1 MKKFTTI
8 AIDGG
13 AGSGKSTTAT
23 NLSTKLNF
31 LHVDTGSHYRSIA
44 SVLINESVGFNQ
56 IDENLNKFKLSS
68 SVSGSKSLLLI
79 NDNLVPESILRSEE
93 VNNSVSKYASISSV
107 RNLLFEYQRS
117 QVELAKMHNFNGLVM
132 EGRDIGS
139 IILPNADLKLFL
151 HAPDSIRQNRRS
163 GDGEKD
169 QILQRDQMDTS
180 RKVAPLVQSVDSI
193 MINTGELSI
202 EEVFSQILSL
212 INDL

>member
-13 AGSGKSTTAT
+13 AGSGKSTTAM

-79 NDNLVPESILRSEE
+79 NNNLVPESILRSEE
-93 VNNSVSKYASISSV
+93 VNKSVSKYASISSV

-117 QVELAKMHNFNGLVM
+117 QVELAKKHNFNGLVM

>member
-79 NDNLVPESILRSEE
+79 NDNLVPESILRSQE

-107 RNLLFEYQRS
+107 RNLLFQYQRS

>member
-44 SVLINESVGFNQ
+44 SVLNNESVGFNQ

-79 NDNLVPESILRSEE
+79 NDNLVAESILRSEE
-93 VNNSVSKYASISSV
+93 VNNSVSNYASISSV

-117 QVELAKMHNFNGLVM
+117 QVELAKLHNFNGLVM

>member
-79 NDNLVPESILRSEE
+79 NDNLVPESILRSQE

-107 RNLLFEYQRS
+107 RNLLFQYQRS

-180 RKVAPLVQSVDSI
+180 RKVAPLVQSADSI

>member
-44 SVLINESVGFNQ
+44 SVLNNESVGFNQ

-93 VNNSVSKYASISSV
+93 VNKSVSKYASISSV

>member
-79 NDNLVPESILRSEE
+79 NDNLVPEAILRSQE

-107 RNLLFEYQRS
+107 RNLLFQYQRS

-180 RKVAPLVQSVDSI
+180 RKVAPLVQSADSI

>member
-79 NDNLVPESILRSEE
+79 NNNLVPESILRSQE

-107 RNLLFEYQRS
+107 RNLLFQYQRS

>member
-1 MKKFTTI
+1 MKTFLTI

-13 AGSGKSTTAT
+13 AGSGKSTTAK

-44 SVLINESVGFNQ
+44 SVLIKESVGLNH
-56 IDENLNKFKLSS
+56 IEENLNKFKLSNS
-68 SVSGSKSLLLI
+68 ISGSRSLLMI
-79 NDNLVPESILRSEE
+79 NNNVVPESILRSGE
-93 VNNSVSKYASISSV
+93 VNNLVSKYASISSV

-117 QVELAKMHNFNGLVM
+117 QVELAKKHNFNGLVM

-139 IILPNADLKLFL
+139 IILPNADLKFFL
-151 HAPDSIRQNRRS
+151 HATDSIRLNRRA

-169 QILQRDQMDTS
+169 QILQRDQMDSS
-180 RKVAPLVQSVDSI
+180 RKVAPLFQSVDSI

-202 EEVFSQILSL
+202 EEVSSQILSL

>member
-79 NDNLVPESILRSEE
+79 NDNLVAESILRSEE
-93 VNNSVSKYASISSV
+93 VNKSVSKYASISSV

>member
-44 SVLINESVGFNQ
+44 SVLINESIDFNQ

-79 NDNLVPESILRSEE
+79 NNNLVPESILRSEE
-93 VNNSVSKYASISSV
+93 VNKSVSKYASISSV

-151 HAPDSIRQNRRS
+151 HAPESIRQDRRA
-163 GDGEKD
+163 GDGEED
-169 QILQRDQMDTS
+169 QILQRDQMDSS
-180 RKVAPLVQSVDSI
+180 RKVAPLFQSVDSI
-193 MINTGELSI
+193 MINTGKLSI

>member
-117 QVELAKMHNFNGLVM
+117 QVELAKKHNFNGLVM

>member
-107 RNLLFEYQRS
+107 RNLLFRYQRS

>member
-117 QVELAKMHNFNGLVM
+117 QVELAKKHNFNGLVM

-180 RKVAPLVQSVDSI
+180 RKVAPLVQSADSI

>member
-117 QVELAKMHNFNGLVM
+117 QVELAKLHNFNGLVM

>member
-79 NDNLVPESILRSEE
+79 NDNSVAESILRSEE
-93 VNNSVSKYASISSV
+93 VNKSVSKYASISSV

>member
-93 VNNSVSKYASISSV
+93 VNKSVSKYASISSV

>member
-1 MKKFTTI
+1 MKKFITI

-44 SVLINESVGFNQ
+44 SVLNNESVGFNQ

-93 VNNSVSKYASISSV
+93 VNKSVSKYASISSV

>member
-1 MKKFTTI
+1 
-8 AIDGG
+8 
-13 AGSGKSTTAT
+13 
-23 NLSTKLNF
+23 
-31 LHVDTGSHYRSIA
+31 
-44 SVLINESVGFNQ
+44 
-56 IDENLNKFKLSS
+56 
-68 SVSGSKSLLLI
+68 
-79 NDNLVPESILRSEE
+79 
-93 VNNSVSKYASISSV
+93 
-107 RNLLFEYQRS
+107 
-117 QVELAKMHNFNGLVM
+117 
-132 EGRDIGS
+132 DIGS

>member
-1 MKKFTTI
+1 MKKFITI

-13 AGSGKSTTAT
+13 AGSGKSTTAS
-23 NLSTKLNF
+23 NLSRRLNF

-44 SVLINESVGFNQ
+44 SVLIDENIAFSQ

-93 VNNSVSKYASISSV
+93 VNKSVSKYASISSV

-180 RKVAPLVQSVDSI
+180 RKVAPLVQSADSI

>member
-23 NLSTKLNF
+23 NLSKKLNF

-117 QVELAKMHNFNGLVM
+117 QVELAKKHNFNGLVM

>member
-79 NDNLVPESILRSEE
+79 NDNLVPESILRSQE

-107 RNLLFEYQRS
+107 
-117 QVELAKMHNFNGLVM
+117 
-132 EGRDIGS
+132 
-139 IILPNADLKLFL
+139 
-151 HAPDSIRQNRRS
+151 
-163 GDGEKD
+163 
-169 QILQRDQMDTS
+169 
-180 RKVAPLVQSVDSI
+180 
-193 MINTGELSI
+193 
-202 EEVFSQILSL
+202 
-212 INDL
+212 

>member
-68 SVSGSKSLLLI
+68 TVSGSKSLLLI
-79 NDNLVPESILRSEE
+79 NDNLVAESILRSEE
-93 VNNSVSKYASISSV
+93 VNNSVSNYASISSV

-117 QVELAKMHNFNGLVM
+117 QVELAKLHNFNGLVM

>member
-56 IDENLNKFKLSS
+56 IDEHLHKVKLSS

-79 NDNLVPESILRSEE
+79 NDNLVPESILRSQE

-107 RNLLFEYQRS
+107 RNLLFQYQRS
-117 QVELAKMHNFNGLVM
+117 QVELAKKHNFNGLVM

-180 RKVAPLVQSVDSI
+180 RKVAPLVQSADSI

>member
-1 MKKFTTI
+1 MKTFTTI

-23 NLSTKLNF
+23 KLSANLNF

-44 SVLINESVGFNQ
+44 SVLNKQNLSLNQ

-68 SVSGSKSLLLI
+68 SISGFKSSLLI
-79 NDNLVPESILRSEE
+79 NNNVVPESILRSEE

-117 QVELAKMHNFNGLVM
+117 QVELAKKHNFNGLVM
-132 EGRDIGS
+132 EGRDICS

-151 HAPDSIRQNRRS
+151 HAPESIRQDRRS
-163 GDGEKD
+163 SDGEKD
-169 QILQRDQMDTS
+169 QILQRDQMDSS

>member
-44 SVLINESVGFNQ
+44 SVLNNESVGFNQ

>member
-44 SVLINESVGFNQ
+44 SVLNNESVGFNH

-117 QVELAKMHNFNGLVM
+117 QVELAKMHNFNGLEM

>member
-107 RNLLFEYQRS
+107 RNLLFEHQRS

>member
-13 AGSGKSTTAT
+13 AGSGKSTTST

-44 SVLINESVGFNQ
+44 SVLINESVGVNQ

-93 VNNSVSKYASISSV
+93 VNKSVSKYASISSV

-117 QVELAKMHNFNGLVM
+117 QVELAKKHNFNGLVM

>member
-1 MKKFTTI
+1 MKKFTTT

-79 NDNLVPESILRSEE
+79 NDNLVPESILRSQE

-107 RNLLFEYQRS
+107 RNLLFQYQRS

-180 RKVAPLVQSVDSI
+180 RKVAPLVQSADSI

>member
-1 MKKFTTI
+1 MKTFTTI

-23 NLSTKLNF
+23 NLSAKLNF

-44 SVLINESVGFNQ
+44 SVLNKEIVSLDQ
-56 IDENLNKFKLSS
+56 ISENLNKFKLSS
-68 SVSGSKSLLLI
+68 SIFGFKSSLLI
-79 NDNLVPESILRSEE
+79 NNNVVPESILRSEE

-151 HAPDSIRQNRRS
+151 HAPESIRQDRRS
-163 GDGEKD
+163 SDGEKD
-169 QILQRDQMDTS
+169 QILQRDQMDSS

>member
-1 MKKFTTI
+1 MKTFITI

-44 SVLINESVGFNQ
+44 SILNKEIVGSNQ
-56 IDENLNKFKLSS
+56 IDQNLNKFKLSS
-68 SVSGSKSLLLI
+68 FVSGSKSLLSI
-79 NDNLVPESILRSEE
+79 NSNVVPESILRSEE
-93 VNNSVSKYASISSV
+93 VNNSVSKYASIPSV

-117 QVELAKMHNFNGLVM
+117 QVELAKKHNFNGLVM

-151 HAPDSIRQNRRS
+151 HDPDSIRKYRRS

-169 QILQRDQMDTS
+169 QILQRDQMDS
-180 RKVAPLVQSVDSI
+180 FRKIAPLVQCVDSI

>member
-44 SVLINESVGFNQ
+44 SVLINESVGVNQ

-93 VNNSVSKYASISSV
+93 VNKSVSKYASISSV

-117 QVELAKMHNFNGLVM
+117 QVELAKKHNFNGLVM

>member
-79 NDNLVPESILRSEE
+79 NDNLVAESILRSEE

-117 QVELAKMHNFNGLVM
+117 QVELAKKHNFNGLVM

-169 QILQRDQMDTS
+169 QILQRDQLDTS

>member
-79 NDNLVPESILRSEE
+79 NDNLVAESILRSEE
-93 VNNSVSKYASISSV
+93 VNNSVSNYASISSV

>member
-23 NLSTKLNF
+23 NLSTKVNF

-44 SVLINESVGFNQ
+44 SVLIHESIDFNQ

-79 NDNLVPESILRSEE
+79 NNNLVPESILRSEK
-93 VNNSVSKYASISSV
+93 VNKSVSKYASISSV

-117 QVELAKMHNFNGLVM
+117 QVELAKKHNFNGLVM